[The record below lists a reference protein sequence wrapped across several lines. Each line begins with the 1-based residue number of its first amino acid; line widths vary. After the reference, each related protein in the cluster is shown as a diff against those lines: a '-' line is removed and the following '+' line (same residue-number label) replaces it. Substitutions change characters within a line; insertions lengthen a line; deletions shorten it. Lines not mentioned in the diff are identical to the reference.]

1 MPLISYFTVPAGR
14 FIDDIYI
21 YILIQLLNDLMI
33 IDLSNNVH
41 AVNEKIQH
49 NIYLYIQNEG
59 KVVIHYRGIHY
70 VQLGDDI

>member
-1 MPLISYFTVPAGR
+1 MK
-14 FIDDIYI
+14 
-21 YILIQLLNDLMI
+21 

-41 AVNEKIQH
+41 TDNEKIQH

-70 VQLGDDI
+70 VQLGDDR

>member
-1 MPLISYFTVPAGR
+1 MPLISYFTIPGGIR
-14 FIDDIYI
+14 
-21 YILIQLLNDLMI
+21 IQSFNDLMKI
-33 IDLSNNVH
+33 NLRNNVH
-41 AVNEKIQH
+41 TVYEKIKH

>member
-1 MPLISYFTVPAGR
+1 MPLISYFTNPEGR
-14 FIDDIYI
+14 FIYDI
-21 YILIQLLNDLMI
+21 YILIQLLNDLMK

-41 AVNEKIQH
+41 TDNEKIQH

>member
-1 MPLISYFTVPAGR
+1 MKINLR
-14 FIDDIYI
+14 
-21 YILIQLLNDLMI
+21 
-33 IDLSNNVH
+33 NNVH
-41 AVNEKIQH
+41 SVYEKMKH